1 MLRQTIS
8 AKFPKLFD
16 DEDDAEKRKEW
27 ASSLREN
34 ANNPTGEI
42 VAQFAKGADTGS
54 LDFVSPGNSS
64 PRRWAQLLTKR

>member
-1 MLRQTIS
+1 MAS

-16 DEDDAEKRKEW
+16 DEEDAEKRKEW

-42 VAQFAKGADTGS
+42 VAQSGEGADIGS
-54 LDFVSPGNSS
+54 LDFFSPGNSS
-64 PRRWAQLLTKR
+64 PRRWAQLLTNR